1 MRENGKVMSLKEK
14 VHMNL
19 TLQNENILESGATV
33 LLVVR
38 GELAMKTVRFT
49 KAIFTIISVMEKVE
63 SSMLTVLS
71 IREALRRITLKDL
84 GL

>member
-38 GELAMKTVRFT
+38 GELVMKTVRFT

-84 GL
+84 GP

>member
-19 TLQNENILESGATV
+19 TLQNENILESGVTV

-38 GELAMKTVRFT
+38 EELAMKTVRFT

-71 IREALRRITLKDL
+71 IREALRLITLKDL

>member
-1 MRENGKVMSLKEK
+1 MRENGKVMSLKER

-19 TLQNENILESGATV
+19 ILQNENTLESGATV

-38 GELAMKTVRFT
+38 GELVMKTVRFT

>member
-71 IREALRRITLKDL
+71 IREALRLITLKDL

>member
-1 MRENGKVMSLKEK
+1 MRENGRVTSLKER

-19 TLQNENILESGATV
+19 ILQNENILESGATV

-71 IREALRRITLKDL
+71 IKEALRRITLKDL